1 MNDVLWKE
9 SSAHWTLLNAI
20 SMLNG
25 YSYSVMFAML
35 ATIWRAVCQSRLDF
49 IAIVGVDTPAFA

>member
-1 MNDVLWKE
+1 
-9 SSAHWTLLNAI
+9 
-20 SMLNG
+20 MLNG